1 MLISGRLQTRGENIL
16 SEINDMK
23 TMLLHLHI
31 LGQIDTTNWNME
43 KYVVF
48 NEATDR
54 GYITPI
60 CLNDMHFED
69 WSWIITEEGIKYLE
83 QHK

>member
-1 MLISGRLQTRGENIL
+1 LNEAD
-16 SEINDMK
+16 EIK

-31 LGQIDTTNWNME
+31 VGKIDTTNWSMR
-43 KYVVF
+43 KYRLF
-48 NEATDR
+48 NEATDK

-69 WSWIITEEGIKYLE
+69 WSWIITEEGLEYLDK
-83 QHK
+83 HK